1 MPGVTGAAGRPA
13 VGGRN
18 TRAEIVAAA
27 RRLFAEVGFDR
38 TTMRS
43 VATQAGVDVALIYH
57 HFASKDDLLVAALAL
72 PEGAE
77 SGLRPIPAGT
87 ENPGAAVASTVLH
100 LWENDPTLR
109 EQALAMI
116 RTALSHEH
124 AAQLVRELHTTAIL
138 ALVAEI
144 VDERDRELRAALIGA
159 HLMGLLLSR
168 YLFKTEAMAKA
179 ALDDLI
185 AAATPVIDQ
194 YLSGALAPG
203 AGHSPRY
210 AGKDA
215 E

>member
-1 MPGVTGAAGRPA
+1 MNRRAGRPA
-13 VGGRN
+13 IGGRN
-18 TRAEIVAAA
+18 TRVDIVNAA

-43 VATQAGVDVALIYH
+43 VATQAGVDVAMIYH

-87 ENPGAAVASTVLH
+87 ENPGTAVASTVLH

-138 ALVAEI
+138 ELVAEI
-144 VDERDRELRAALIGA
+144 VNDRDRELRAALIGA

-179 ALDDLI
+179 DLDDLI

-194 YLSGALAPG
+194 YLTGALAPRRWTRPKTSG
-203 AGHSPRY
+203 P
-210 AGKDA
+210 
-215 E
+215 EC

>member
-1 MPGVTGAAGRPA
+1 MNRGAGRPA
-13 VGGRN
+13 IGGRN
-18 TRAEIVAAA
+18 TRADIVDAA

-144 VDERDRELRAALIGA
+144 VDERD
-159 HLMGLLLSR
+159 
-168 YLFKTEAMAKA
+168 
-179 ALDDLI
+179 
-185 AAATPVIDQ
+185 
-194 YLSGALAPG
+194 PG
-203 AGHSPRY
+203 AQGSFDWSTSHGTSAQPVPVQNRGHGEGRSGRSDRSGH
-210 AGKDA
+210 ARD
-215 E
+215 